1 MNFQSK
7 AQTMN
12 IISIMDLDFAVEPRE
27 LLLDEAAVLV
37 VELARRLQDCR
48 GDVVGPNILKI

>member
-1 MNFQSK
+1 
-7 AQTMN
+7 MN

-37 VELARRLQDCR
+37 VELARRLQDRR